1 MANTYPTRV
10 ALTDSKGLS
19 QTYRTMSQRVNQIC
33 ATLQANSITGIVGV
47 FQSPTPDFVCSVLA
61 ILKIGLTYV
70 PLDPRAG
77 LGRLAAIVSE
87 CRPASILVDTFT
99 KGEVATISTQSL
111 IIDIASLPPTPY
123 KDSPATAQPDDTA
136 AVIFTSGSTGTHK
149 GICLT
154 HASLRN
160 NLELAT
166 RQFNY
171 NEGIEVTLGQCAFSF
186 DMSLA
191 QTFTTLCNGGTLVV
205 VPRELRGRFCCVG
218 KLDSHRKCHL
228 DPGNPLGIYFL
239 DPAWFHGSEKFKPA
253 VCLCGW

>member
-1 MANTYPTRV
+1 MVNTYPARV

-33 ATLQANSITGIVGV
+33 ATLQANLITGIVGV
-47 FQSPTPDFVCSVLA
+47 FQSPTPDFVCSILA

-77 LGRLAAIVSE
+77 LGRFAAIVSE
-87 CRPASILVDTFT
+87 CRPASIIVDTFT

-111 IIDIASLPPTPY
+111 VIDIGGLPPTPY
-123 KDSPATAQPDDTA
+123 KDSPTTAQPDDTA
-136 AVIFTSGSTGTHK
+136 AVIFTSGSTGTPK

-191 QTFTTLCNGGTLVV
+191 QTFTALCNGGTLVV
-205 VPRELRGRFCCVG
+205 VPRELRGG
-218 KLDSHRKCHL
+218 
-228 DPGNPLGIYFL
+228 
-239 DPAWFHGSEKFKPA
+239 PAALASLIRTENDTWTQATPSEYISSMVPR
-253 VCLCGW
+253 L